1 MDSFDYIHFNTEKIF
16 LDWRSWI
23 FFQSETRPNSQIP
36 YNVSENAWKKQKSEV
51 LQQIGETGKHG
62 GPHSFIGKPLAK
74 SIFFGTVHWLTDG
87 SNLLLAL
94 TLENHS

>member
-51 LQQIGETGKHG
+51 LQQIGETGKRG

-74 SIFFGTVHWLTDG
+74 SIFF
-87 SNLLLAL
+87 
-94 TLENHS
+94 LEPCID

>member
-51 LQQIGETGKHG
+51 LQQIGETGKRG

-74 SIFFGTVHWLTDG
+74 SIFFW
-87 SNLLLAL
+87 NRAL
-94 TLENHS
+94 INGRI

>member
-51 LQQIGETGKHG
+51 LQQIGETGKRG
-62 GPHSFIGKPLAK
+62 GPNSFIGKPLAK
-74 SIFFGTVHWLTDG
+74 SIFFW
-87 SNLLLAL
+87 NRAL
-94 TLENHS
+94 INGRI